1 MQCHQPFKEQ
11 VHFTGTPCF
20 ASTRALLGNQQS
32 CQDDLESLAYI
43 LIYLVCGS
51 LPWQETTTIS
61 QIINLKVCIGDSPL
75 VSVILPEF
83 LMVLEHAWSLAFDK
97 RPDYAYISKPT
108 LMASRA
114 DSP

>member
-1 MQCHQPFKEQ
+1 MRCHQPFKEQ

-20 ASTRALLGNQQS
+20 ASTHALLGNQQS

-43 LIYLVCGS
+43 LIDLVCGS
-51 LPWQETTTIS
+51 LPWQETTTIL

-75 VSVILPEF
+75 ISVILPEF
-83 LMVLEHAWSLAFDK
+83 LMVLEHAWSLAFDE